1 MGTQLLCIFF
11 ATQATAATAPSGF
24 PFADEDLN
32 YSINW
37 PSGLSLGEAHMRARH
52 SGTANPPQW
61 EFSFNVD
68 ASLPG
73 FQVLDRYTST
83 AAGDLCSVQFDRVF
97 THGSKKSNERTV
109 VDTPAG
115 TATRTTASGGK
126 TEIPISGCIRDA
138 LTFLFYARRELGQ
151 GRVPPAQTILFGS
164 AYQAHLEYTG
174 AQTIPVND
182 VPTQA
187 DRVVCN
193 FKGPAS
199 DLEIE
204 IFFARDA
211 ARTPLL
217 VRAPFAIGN
226 FSMELL
232 R

>member
-1 MGTQLLCIFF
+1 MAFPFIFLF
-11 ATQATAATAPSGF
+11 LALPAATTPTGF
-24 PFADEDLN
+24 PFSDEDLN
-32 YSINW
+32 YSIDW

-52 SGTANPPQW
+52 SGVGNSAQW
-61 EFSFNVD
+61 EFNLTVD

-73 FQVLDRYTST
+73 FQILDRYGST
-83 AAGDLCSVQFDRVF
+83 ATRDLCSIEFDRVF
-97 THGSKKSNERTV
+97 THGNKKSNERTV
-109 VDTPAG
+109 VDAAAG
-115 TATRTTASGGK
+115 NATRTTANGGK
-126 TEIPISGCIRDA
+126 TEIPVSGCIRDA
-138 LTFLFYARRELGQ
+138 LAFLYYARRELGQ
-151 GRVPPAQTILFGS
+151 GKVPPAQTILFGS
-164 AYQAHLEYTG
+164 AYQARLEYTG

-199 DLEIE
+199 DLKLE

-226 FSMELL
+226 FSLELL